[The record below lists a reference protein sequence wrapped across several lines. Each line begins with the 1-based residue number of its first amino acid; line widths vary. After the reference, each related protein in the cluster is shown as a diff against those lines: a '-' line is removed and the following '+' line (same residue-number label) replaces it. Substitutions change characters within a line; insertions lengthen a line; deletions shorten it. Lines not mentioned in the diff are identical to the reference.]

1 MSTAADFVGGGDGLA
16 MDSLTSL
23 TRTRAGKRT
32 DPYNPDRTIVDWSN
46 PSALAFEGYV
56 SSQTSTRRTDAVRA
70 QLITTVQIV
79 VPDPTTDICAGDR
92 ITDGTRHWEV
102 TGIPT
107 ADASPF
113 TGWRPTLVANVEE
126 VDG

>member
-16 MDSLTSL
+16 MDALTSL

-32 DPYNPDRTIVDWSN
+32 DPYNPDRTIVDWSD
-46 PSALAFEGYV
+46 PSTLAFEGHV
-56 SSQTSTRRTDAVRA
+56 SSQTSARQTDAVRA

-79 VPDPTTDICAGDR
+79 VPDPTTDIRAGDR
-92 ITDGTRHWEV
+92 ITDGTRHWKV

-107 ADASPF
+107 ADTNPF
-113 TGWRPTLVANVEE
+113 TGWHPTLVADVEE